1 MSQCFKEYRKDA
13 RVATR
18 QLLAHKKDANLVQS
32 FIDRINATT
41 NDRQVSMIMAEV
53 RSII

>member
-1 MSQCFKEYRKDA
+1 MSQCFREYRKDA

-18 QLLAHKKDANLVQS
+18 QLLAHKKDETLVQS

-41 NDRQVSMIMAEV
+41 NDRQVSMIMTEV
-53 RSII
+53 RNAI